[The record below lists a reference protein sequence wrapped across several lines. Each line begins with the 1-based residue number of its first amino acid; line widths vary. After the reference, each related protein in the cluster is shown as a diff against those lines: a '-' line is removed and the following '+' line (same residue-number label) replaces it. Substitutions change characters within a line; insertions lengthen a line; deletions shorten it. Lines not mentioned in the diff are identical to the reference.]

1 MLSSFPF
8 DRKRW
13 LLVLID
19 FCIVVV
25 ATKTTQ
31 WIILGRY
38 YDIYSSATGASI
50 LTMALYMIMIYI
62 FDLYN
67 IRRPFINK
75 RTAIR
80 TALAVSTAGLFA
92 IMIFYS
98 MPQYKYGRGVFL
110 VQMIMVWCLVFGW
123 RCIFN
128 LAFMNREVK
137 RRVLVLGAGNAGA
150 ALYKLLNSHD
160 TPYQIVGFLDDD
172 IRKQGVAEG
181 LPAVMGKTDQLVEIA
196 AAEGINTA
204 ILAITHHRPPD
215 LIRNILEARLKGINI
230 TDMPAVYEDL
240 TGAIPIEH
248 LRYDWLLNADGF
260 NLLSKQLIRKVKR
273 LIDFSVSG
281 LLLAGT
287 VPVMLLTAI
296 AIRFDSPGPIF
307 FKQKRVGQ
315 NERIFTIW
323 KFRSMREDAEKSG
336 AAWAGEEDPRITRV
350 GRWIR
355 KLRIDELPQIINV
368 FRGEMSLIGPRP
380 ERPEFVHD
388 LEREIPYYAVRHYV
402 APGITGWAQVKYRYG
417 ASIADSLKKLEYDIY
432 YIKNMSLILDTRIML
447 KTIRVIFF
455 GDGAR

>member
-1 MLSSFPF
+1 MLSPFPF

-13 LLVLID
+13 LLLLID
-19 FCIVVV
+19 FGIVMA
-25 ATKTTQ
+25 ATKATQ
-31 WIILGRY
+31 WIRFGRY
-38 YDIYSSATGASI
+38 YDIYSSATGASL

-80 TALAVSTAGLFA
+80 TALAVITAGLFA
-92 IMIFYS
+92 IPVFYS
-98 MPQYKYGRGVFL
+98 MPQYRYGRGVFL
-110 VQMIMVWCLVFGW
+110 VQMITVWCLIFGW

-137 RRVLVLGAGNAGA
+137 RRILVVGAGYAGK
-150 ALYKLLNSHD
+150 ALYNLINSVD
-160 TPYQIVGFLDDD
+160 TPYRIVGFLDDD
-172 IRKQGVAEG
+172 IRKHGAAEG
-181 LPAVMGKTDQLVEIA
+181 LATVLGKTDQLVEIA
-196 AAEGINTA
+196 AAEDVNTA
-204 ILAITHHRPPD
+204 VLAITHHRPPD

-240 TGAIPIEH
+240 TGAIPVEH
-248 LRYDWLLNADGF
+248 LRYDWLLMANGF
-260 NLLSKQLIRKVKR
+260 NLLSKQLIRKIKR

-281 LLLAGT
+281 LLMVGSA
-287 VPVMLLTAI
+287 PVMLATAI

-323 KFRSMREDAEKSG
+323 KFRSMCEDAEKSG
-336 AAWAGEEDPRITRV
+336 AAWTVLGDRRITRV

-388 LEREIPYYAVRHYV
+388 LEREIPYYSVRHYV

>member
-1 MLSSFPF
+1 MLSPFPF

-13 LLVLID
+13 LLLLID

-25 ATKTTQ
+25 ATKATQ
-31 WIILGRY
+31 WIRLGRY
-38 YDIYSSATGASI
+38 HDIFSSATGASL
-50 LTMALYMIMIYI
+50 LTMALYLIMIYI

-80 TALAVSTAGLFA
+80 TALAVITAGLFA
-92 IMIFYS
+92 IPIFYS
-98 MPQYKYGRGVFL
+98 IPQYKYGRGVFL
-110 VQMIMVWCLVFGW
+110 VQMITVWCLIFGW

-137 RRVLVLGAGNAGA
+137 RRVLVVGAGDAGT
-150 ALYKLLNSHD
+150 ALYNLINSSD

-172 IRKQGVAEG
+172 IRKHGASEG
-181 LPAVMGKTDQLVEIA
+181 LPKVMGKTDQLFEIA
-196 AAEGINTA
+196 AAERVNSA
-204 ILAITHHRPPD
+204 VLAITHHRPPD
-215 LIRNILEARLKGINI
+215 LIHNILEARLKGINI
-230 TDMPAVYEDL
+230 IDMPAVYEDL

-248 LRYDWLLNADGF
+248 LRYDWLLIADGF
-260 NLLSKQLIRKVKR
+260 NLLSKLFIRKVKR

-281 LLLAGT
+281 LLLVGT
-287 VPVMLLTAI
+287 APVMLLTAM

-323 KFRSMREDAEKSG
+323 KFRSMCEDAEKFG
-336 AAWAGEEDPRITRV
+336 AVWAGEKDPRITRV
-350 GRWIR
+350 GQWIR

-380 ERPEFVHD
+380 ERPEFVDD
-388 LEREIPYYAVRHYV
+388 LQRKIPYYAVRHYV

-417 ASIADSLKKLEYDIY
+417 ASIEDSLKKLEYDIY

-447 KTIRVIFF
+447 KTIRVVFF